1 MSARKKSRFSIVK
14 LEERIA
20 TNLTLPSGNVV
31 FAGFDN
37 PSPGFY
43 GYHPAV
49 IARSQTAFDATEA
62 TGNPTTANP
71 DIIGNEGPW
80 PAHIVQN
87 GRGGP
92 ITCDEAGCPGST

>member
-1 MSARKKSRFSIVK
+1 MKLRKKSRFSIEK

-20 TNLTLPSGNVV
+20 PNLTLPNGNVL

-37 PSPGFY
+37 PAPGL
-43 GYHPAV
+43 YHPAV
-49 IARSQTAFDATEA
+49 TARSLTAVYATEA

-71 DIIGNEGPW
+71 LPYGNEGPW
-80 PAHIVQN
+80 SAHIVQH

-92 ITCDEAGCPGST
+92 ITCTETYCPEL